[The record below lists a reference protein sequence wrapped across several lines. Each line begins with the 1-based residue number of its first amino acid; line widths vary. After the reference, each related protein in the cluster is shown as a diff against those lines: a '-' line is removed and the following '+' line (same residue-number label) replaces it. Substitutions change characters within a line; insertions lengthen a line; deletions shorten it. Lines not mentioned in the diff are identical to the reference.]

1 MATATEAPASI
12 TAEGPT
18 SHTPNQ
24 PQPTVYELMS
34 HVMRDVRNVGKN
46 GVNKS
51 QNYSFRG
58 VDDFIGAL
66 AQPLRDHG
74 VVMMPE
80 VLDFQVS
87 VRGKMNAVHM
97 RVAFH
102 FYGPGGDKVTAI
114 TLGEASDVADKASN
128 KAMSAALK
136 YALLQT
142 FMIPVDAG
150 ALDDGDRDHPVGQ
163 RSPADSYMERLRKPA
178 VWNNV
183 TALQAMH
190 TEAKADGLLNAAV
203 EGPNGETTLG
213 ELLVARGTALKV
225 EAAQREGRKAEEA
238 PKAAAQVAAEA
249 GASLPADG
257 STAAAGA
264 PADGDPNPQTAAHVD
279 RLMGQV
285 RDCWNNPTLL
295 EQIKA
300 DAEAHHVIDMQVQN
314 PAGDWM
320 PFRTLITTR
329 IAELRQAAQSGERS
343 AA

>member
-1 MATATEAPASI
+1 MAQATEAPAST

-18 SHTPNQ
+18 SHTQNQ
-24 PQPTVYELMS
+24 DQPSVYVLMS
-34 HVMRDVRNVGKN
+34 RVMSAVRNVGKN
-46 GVNKS
+46 GVNKA
-51 QNYSFRG
+51 QNYNFRG

-80 VLDFQVS
+80 VLDFQAS

-102 FYGPGGDKVTAI
+102 FYGPAGDKVTAI
-114 TLGEASDVADKASN
+114 TLGEAADVADKASN

-163 RSPADSYMERLRKPA
+163 RSPADGYMERLRKPA

-183 TALQAMH
+183 TALLAMH
-190 TEAKADGLLNAAV
+190 TEAKSDGLLGAAV
-203 EGPNGETTLG
+203 EGPDGQTTLG
-213 ELLVARGTALKV
+213 DLLVARGTHLKA
-225 EAAQREGRKAEEA
+225 EAAEREQRKAQEA
-238 PKAAAQVAAEA
+238 PAAAAQVAAES
-249 GASLPADG
+249 GVPG
-257 STAAAGA
+257 
-264 PADGDPNPQTAAHVD
+264 PDPLD
-279 RLMGQV
+279 RLMEQTQRCWENPDVLSQV
-285 RDCWNNPTLL
+285 L
-295 EQIKA
+295 
-300 DAEAHHVIDMQVQN
+300 AEAKQTGQAERQVEGPLGAWVPMFQMLT
-314 PAGDWM
+314 D
-320 PFRTLITTR
+320 R
-329 IAELRQAAQSGERS
+329 IAELNAARAEGS